1 MNVQDRLLSSLT
13 TDADVVKTDFILEIG
28 LIGSLIMLLLAV
40 DFLIWLMGAT
50 LLIGML
56 GWHPPGWLASPV
68 ALGINTGFAIAGAVV
83 AIMLPI
89 ALDLVVKRVI

>member
-1 MNVQDRLLSSLT
+1 MNIQDRLLLALI
-13 TDADVVKTDFILEIG
+13 TDPDVVKTDFILEIG
-28 LIGSLIMLLLAV
+28 LIVSLIMLLLAV

-68 ALGINTGFAIAGAVV
+68 AHGINTGFAIAGGAVAV
-83 AIMLPI
+83 MLPI
-89 ALDLVVKRVI
+89 VLDLAVRHVI

>member
-1 MNVQDRLLSSLT
+1 MKSQDKLVLSLT
-13 TDADVVKTDFILEIG
+13 RDPDVVKTDVLLEIG
-28 LIGSLIMLLLAV
+28 LIASLIMLLLAV

-68 ALGINTGFAIAGAVV
+68 AHGINTGFAIAGGAVAV
-83 AIMLPI
+83 MLPI
-89 ALDLVVKRVI
+89 VLDMVVRHVI